1 MQIPPT
7 SADPAIAGPT
17 EVGPTYAGVDIGKEW
32 CDAALDGGAER
43 RFPQTPNGRRELAL
57 WLAEAGVSHAV
68 LEASGGYER
77 AVLRALDAAGL
88 QACLVPPHR
97 VRALAQAI
105 GRQAKTD
112 RLDARM
118 LASFGRLLAPRA
130 RPSQPDEVRA
140 MASLVRQRRH
150 LVELVAVEDT
160 RRQQE
165 DDADIL
171 ADIAALRAVLTGQ
184 LEAVDR
190 RIARRIAASQL
201 LDQKHRVLT
210 RFVGVGPVTCA
221 VLLAE
226 MPELG
231 QLDGRQAASL
241 AGLAPF
247 NRDSGASHGAR
258 SIRGGRAGVR
268 CALFMAALSAIR
280 HNPEIRRFYRRLREA
295 GKPAR
300 VAHIAA
306 SRKILVI
313 LNAMRRDAIQ
323 PA

>member
-1 MQIPPT
+1 MQPQRPSQPQPP
-7 SADPAIAGPT
+7 
-17 EVGPTYAGVDIGKEW
+17 PTYAGIDIGKDW
-32 CDAALDGGAER
+32 CDAALETGAER
-43 RFPQTPNGRRELAL
+43 RFPQTPDGRRDLAV
-57 WLAEAGVSHAV
+57 WLADNAVSHAV

-77 AVLRALDAAGL
+77 AVLRALDAAGQ

-97 VRALAQAI
+97 VRALAKAV

-112 RLDARM
+112 RLDARL

-130 RPSQPDEVRA
+130 RPPQPEDVQA
-140 MASLVRQRRH
+140 MATLVRQRRH
-150 LVELVAVEDT
+150 LVGMIAIEDT

-165 DDADIL
+165 EDADIL
-171 ADIAALRAVLTGQ
+171 ADIAALRTLLVRQ
-184 LEAVDR
+184 LDGVDR
-190 RIARRIAASQL
+190 RIADCIAQSAPL
-201 LDQKHRVLT
+201 CRKHRVLT
-210 RFVGVGPVTCA
+210 NFVGVGAVTCA

-231 QLDGRQAASL
+231 QLDAKQAASL

-247 NRDSGASHGAR
+247 NRDSGATQGAR
-258 SIRGGRAGVR
+258 SIRGGRVGVR

-280 HNPEIRRFYRRLREA
+280 HNPDIPDIRRFYKRLRES

-306 SRKILVI
+306 ARKIIVV
-313 LNAMRRDAIQ
+313 LNAMLRDATQ
-323 PA
+323 PS